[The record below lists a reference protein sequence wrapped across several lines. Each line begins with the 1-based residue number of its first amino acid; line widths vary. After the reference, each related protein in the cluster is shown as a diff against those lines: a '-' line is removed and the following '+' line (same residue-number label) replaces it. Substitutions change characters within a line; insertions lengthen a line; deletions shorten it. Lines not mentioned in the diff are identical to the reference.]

1 MRALSRNLPQESD
14 WVGNGWSASVTA
26 LPGRSAQDAALMGKI
41 ASARD
46 RSALDALARHY
57 GPRLKSW
64 LMARGE
70 QAHTAEDIV
79 HDVLINIWIKADL
92 FDPAKA
98 SFSTWAYRLTRN
110 RWIDCKRRNDR
121 MQPTAPE
128 MIANMWDAP
137 VEAADIQYNEAE
149 AAAAV
154 QRELALLSADQKEIL
169 HLAFFEGLSHSQIA
183 ERTGMAL
190 GTVKSRIRAPLK
202 KLQTRL
208 KDFRGVDHE

>member
-1 MRALSRNLPQESD
+1 MRALSQNLPQGAGSA
-14 WVGNGWSASVTA
+14 GNGWSASVTA

-41 ASARD
+41 ARARD

-57 GPRLKSW
+57 APRLKSW

-79 HDVLINIWIKADL
+79 HDVLISIWTKADL

-128 MIANMWDAP
+128 TIATMWDAP
-137 VEAADIQYNEAE
+137 VDAADIQYNEAE